1 MSWNQLNQPT
11 GREATVAHVIEAVDA
26 TAPETKE
33 DLADQLDLST
43 HYVSEIFQ
51 ELKSEG
57 VITKSYVIDDEAV
70 YETADAVS
78 PLQDKAL
85 DGTDDGDHILDL
97 FQSLYDIVLKQ
108 YQAAKTVFLGDE
120 PQRTAEE
127 LESVTNERY
136 GAVLSE
142 VRSYTL
148 STTWPGN
155 RVAADLASIAKD
167 LEIVGDRSS
176 FISEVI
182 TQADA
187 APSGTVKTRLIDIFN
202 SGEKICDVVE
212 AILFE
217 SDASK
222 ISTLHGTE
230 KQIHRQMS
238 ELYELATAFDV
249 DIYGHLV
256 VMIRTVERII
266 HHWVNVGELAVQ
278 VHTGLDPGHVEL

>member
-1 MSWNQLNQPT
+1 MSWHQLNQPT
-11 GREATVAHVIEAVDA
+11 GREATVAHVIEAIDA

-51 ELKSEG
+51 DLKSEG
-57 VITKSYVIDDEAV
+57 VITKSYVIDNEAV

-78 PLQDKAL
+78 PLQDKTL
-85 DGTDDGDHILDL
+85 GGTADGDHILTL

-108 YQAAKTVFLGDE
+108 YQAAKTVFMGDE

-127 LESVTNERY
+127 LEPVTNERY

-142 VRSYTL
+142 LRSYTL
-148 STTWPGN
+148 STKWPGN

-182 TQADA
+182 TQADS

-202 SGEKICDVVE
+202 SGEKIADIVE

-217 SDASK
+217 SDASQ
-222 ISTLHGTE
+222 ISTLHSTE
-230 KQIHRQMS
+230 KQVHRQMS

-256 VMIRTVERII
+256 VLIRTVERII

>member
-1 MSWNQLNQPT
+1 MSWHQLNQPT
-11 GREATVAHVIEAVDA
+11 GREATVSHVIEAIDA

-43 HYVSEIFQ
+43 HYISEIFQ

-57 VITKSYVIDDEAV
+57 VITKSYVIDNDAV
-70 YETADAVS
+70 YKTADAVS
-78 PLQDKAL
+78 PLQNKTL
-85 DGTDDGDHILDL
+85 DGTDDGNHILDL
-97 FQSLYDIVLKQ
+97 FQSLYDNVLKQ
-108 YQAAKTVFLGDE
+108 YQAAKTTFLGDN
-120 PQRTAEE
+120 PPRTAEE
-127 LESVTNERY
+127 LEPVTNERY

-142 VRSYTL
+142 LRSYTL
-148 STTWPGN
+148 STKWPGN

-182 TQADA
+182 SQADA
-187 APSGTVKTRLIDIFN
+187 APSGTVKTRLLDIFD
-202 SGEKICDVVE
+202 SGEKISDIVE
-212 AILFE
+212 TILFE
-217 SDASK
+217 GDVSQ
-222 ISTLHGTE
+222 ISTLHSTE

-256 VMIRTVERII
+256 VLIRTVERII

>member
-1 MSWNQLNQPT
+1 MPWHQSNRPT
-11 GREATVAHVIEAVDA
+11 GREATVAHVIEAIDA

-33 DLADQLDLST
+33 ELADQLDLST

-57 VITKSYVIDDEAV
+57 IISKSYVIDNEAV

-78 PLQDKAL
+78 PLRDKTS
-85 DGTDDGDHILDL
+85 DGTDDVDHILDL
-97 FQSLYDIVLKQ
+97 FQSLYDIVRKQ
-108 YQAAKTVFLGDE
+108 YQAAKTLFLGDN

-127 LESVTNERY
+127 LEPVTNERY

-142 VRSYTL
+142 LRSYTL
-148 STTWPGN
+148 STKWPGN

-176 FISEVI
+176 FISEVVS
-182 TQADA
+182 QAA
-187 APSGTVKTRLIDIFN
+187 VAPSGTVKTRLIDIFE
-202 SGEKICDVVE
+202 SGENISDIVE
-212 AILFE
+212 TILFGSE
-217 SDASK
+217 VSQ
-222 ISTLHGTE
+222 ISTLHSTE
-230 KQIHRQMS
+230 KQTHRQIS

-256 VMIRTVERII
+256 VLIRTVERVI

-278 VHTGLDPGHVEL
+278 IRTGLDPGHVEL